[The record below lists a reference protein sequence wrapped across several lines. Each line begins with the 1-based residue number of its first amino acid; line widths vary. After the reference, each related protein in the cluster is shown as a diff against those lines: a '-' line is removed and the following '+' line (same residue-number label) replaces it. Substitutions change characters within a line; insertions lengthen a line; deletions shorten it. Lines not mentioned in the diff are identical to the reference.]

1 MIIPFT
7 ARKHIGPTPDGS
19 SVDAPNIT
27 DADPSTTDSVF
38 CRGVGGAFDDDWF
51 ILDCGSSVAIG
62 QVQLSNVTFSNTNQ
76 GVNCWATNMPTA
88 TPGDAGTT
96 QLGINWV
103 AGAGAV
109 FPSVTISGATVTGRY
124 LLVLGL
130 AATGQSMTLGGVLV
144 SPPVILVPSLTA
156 TPALPGNVPSIIL
169 TGY

>member
-51 ILDCGSSVAIG
+51 ILDCGASVAIG
-62 QVQLSNVTFSNTNQ
+62 QVQLSNVTFSSANQ

-96 QLGINWV
+96 QLGVNWA
-103 AGAGAV
+103 AGAGTV
-109 FPSVTISGATVTGRY
+109 FPSITLSGATVIGRY

-130 AATGQSMTLGGVLV
+130 AASGQSMTLGGIFVL
-144 SPPVILVPSLTA
+144 SSAPRNLTV
-156 TPALPGNVPSIIL
+156 TIV
-169 TGY
+169 Y